1 MNERYFVFYWPDGSN
16 QEGHGIN
23 PIDAFERL
31 GLNKTTMNAL
41 DFYEEEKQK

>member
-31 GLNKTTMNAL
+31 DHHLL
-41 DFYEEEKQK
+41 DMISPQVFT